1 MIRVSRFWRR
11 PVAVAALGLAASPAV
26 ADTIVQ
32 DGGWDVFEF
41 GGVGSPVFDQ
51 QNNIDFTF
59 TLTSSSTLRITD
71 GYFDGDQFD
80 VIINGIDQ
88 GATSTPTSRRPT
100 SATRGRTLSRARHFS
115 HASYDLGPG
124 SYDVEAY
131 MLQSPYGAGA
141 GAFSLG
147 VLPPRVPEPATWG
160 LMLVGFAAVGF
171 AARRRQ
177 RGLPPRL
184 SLDSVGLEQQKGPP
198 RGGPFSLPRGTS
210 TPKRL
215 ADQPARADLRDQLRW
230 FSVAA

>member
-1 MIRVSRFWRR
+1 MAATA
-11 PVAVAALGLAASPAV
+11 AVAALGLAAAPAV

-41 GGVGSPVFDQ
+41 GGAGSAVFDQ

-88 GATSTPTSRRPT
+88 GATSTPTF
-100 SATRGRTLSRARHFS
+100 ATTYIGDAWTNAFESSNFS

-124 SYDVEAY
+124 TYDVQAY

-147 VLPPRVPEPATWG
+147 VLPARVPEPATWG

-171 AARRRQ
+171 AARRRY
-177 RGLPPRL
+177 
-184 SLDSVGLEQQKGPP
+184 S
-198 RGGPFSLPRGTS
+198 
-210 TPKRL
+210 
-215 ADQPARADLRDQLRW
+215 RA
-230 FSVAA
+230 AA